1 MAEAEIE
8 IPYCSEN
15 KESNMSEEEEAKR
28 RIGPVRCRKG
38 GWTAEEDDYLR
49 RSVEAYRG
57 QNWKIIA
64 SGLPDKT
71 AVQCLN
77 RWKKVL
83 NPNVNK
89 GTWTPEE
96 DRKLI
101 ELVSEYGPI
110 KWSVV
115 EKSMPGRMGKQCRE
129 RWFNYLD
136 PTIKKDAWTEYE
148 KLAIVKAQQIYGNQW
163 VEIAKLLPGRTEN
176 AIKCLWKC
184 SLKNKLDFY
193 LSAEQF
199 PPDLKTGEDK
209 GLNASAE
216 SCLGNENSIRN
227 LCNAPLQKNLDTH
240 LSTERLPSF
249 GSVLTTGEDN
259 AILDSD
265 LSTEQSPSVGSVL
278 NMRGDYAKKT
288 KSLVVG
294 NSAVC
299 NDKGFSA
306 ATRSCLGNGDTVKNP
321 WNNSLMENFGF
332 HLSTGQLPP
341 ADTILKTEDYALQ
354 ISISPVAGKMNG
366 RNNEGFYA
374 GTQCSL
380 GNEDF
385 YNVDENHMDLVEPST
400 PEFLDTED
408 PAGVLATDSSN
419 SLGRGCRQLASEH
432 GFGRSNSKS
441 NLVKYRSIADI
452 ERSIVGTPS
461 PISVPV
467 TGSFNQE
474 TSGLTSVSSSTVCV
488 PPACINNLVSQRVKS
503 VLKDAAQN
511 FSNLPSILSKRK
523 RQATGTRNRNEHIK
537 QVQDEESSHSLELEK
552 ADNSKEKP
560 ASMVVNLE
568 NQNTSCHENST
579 IRLFY
584 TRKAYGLRQ
593 N

>member
-8 IPYCSEN
+8 IPYLC
-15 KESNMSEEEEAKR
+15 R

-49 RSVEAYRG
+49 ESVEAYKG
-57 QNWKIIA
+57 QNWKII
-64 SGLPDKT
+64 GLPDKT

-96 DRKLI
+96 TH

-176 AIKCLWKC
+176 AIKSLWKC

-193 LSAEQF
+193 LSAEQL
-199 PPDLKTGEDK
+199 PPDLKMGGDK
-209 GLNASAE
+209 G
-216 SCLGNENSIRN
+216 N
-227 LCNAPLQKNLDTH
+227 LWNTPLQKNLDTH
-240 LSTERLPSF
+240 LSTEKLPSF
-249 GSVLTTGEDN
+249 GSGLTTGEDN
-259 AILDSD
+259 AVLDFN

-278 NMRGDYAKKT
+278 NMRGDNAKKT
-288 KSLVVG
+288 KSSVP
-294 NSAVC
+294 
-299 NDKGFSA
+299 
-306 ATRSCLGNGDTVKNP
+306 ATRSCLGNGDTVKNT

-341 ADTILKTEDYALQ
+341 VDTILKTEDYALQ

-366 RNNEGFYA
+366 CNNEGFFA

-408 PAGVLATDSSN
+408 PTGVLATDSSN

-432 GFGRSNSKS
+432 EFGRSNSKS

-474 TSGLTSVSSSTVCV
+474 TSDLTSVSSPTICV
-488 PPACINNLVSQRVKS
+488 PPACINSLVSQRVKS

-537 QVQDEESSHSLELEK
+537 QVQDEESLHSLELEK

-568 NQNTSCHENST
+568 NENTSCHENST